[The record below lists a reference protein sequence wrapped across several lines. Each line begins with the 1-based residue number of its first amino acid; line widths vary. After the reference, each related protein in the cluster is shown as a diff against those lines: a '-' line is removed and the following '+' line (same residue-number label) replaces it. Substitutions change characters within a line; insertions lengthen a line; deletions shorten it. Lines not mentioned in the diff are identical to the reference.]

1 MEREELFEIQAQLD
15 GLRLVLNIALDLV
28 PNQREVLERLKA
40 TEAGLRKQNMLA
52 GTIEVVRS
60 YREIWEKSSRA

>member
-40 TEAGLRKQNMLA
+40 TEAGLREQSMLA